1 METRKDPSQSE
12 QLTIFRNNLP
22 LSTSDSDHM
31 HVDRVSNNLE
41 NQCFYI
47 IHHHP
52 ITIATSGILNN
63 VWYKAYT
70 TMNGVKYIL

>member
-22 LSTSDSDHM
+22 LSTSDSDH
-31 HVDRVSNNLE
+31 VDRVSNNLE

-47 IHHHP
+47 IHHYP
-52 ITIATSGILNN
+52 YIDSTTVLSGILNN
-63 VWYKAYT
+63 NNFK
-70 TMNGVKYIL
+70 